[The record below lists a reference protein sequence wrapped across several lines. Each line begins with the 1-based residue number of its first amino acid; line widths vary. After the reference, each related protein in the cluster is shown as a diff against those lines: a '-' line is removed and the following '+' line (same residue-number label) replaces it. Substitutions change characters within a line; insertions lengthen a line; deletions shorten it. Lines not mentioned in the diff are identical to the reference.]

1 MAQKLS
7 RVTRDI
13 WALSLATFINRATG
27 FLGLFAAV
35 FFNEI
40 KLDAQA
46 VVLALLI
53 VGIAGVS
60 GSLVGGHLADRIGK
74 LPVLL
79 GSTLIN
85 IVIFT
90 ALALADYTLGW
101 WTVTLAAL
109 NVFVSQS
116 FVGPASALVAA
127 SAAGRER
134 VSRFAF
140 YRIFINVGSIVAP
153 ALVGII
159 GREHFN
165 LLFWFSVAGSALV
178 PFILYWGIRGATTGG
193 GNTSGTSELSEPRES
208 SPAADN
214 PRNKPS
220 AYLSSMWDT
229 LALPFVYI
237 AMAFTMV
244 VYAQHQSAVPL
255 RLDSEPNGVQLY
267 SFLLIINPVIVI
279 FFEYPL
285 SHLTKRLP
293 SYLALCFGIFVM
305 GFGVALAG
313 ICAQL
318 PAVVIVGWVLFSV
331 GECLFAPMSHTYV
344 AELSSEA
351 AQSRSQSYLATVQS
365 IGYALGP
372 GIGSWMLLVLAAG
385 AWGGFM
391 ILTLAAVGLVL
402 CARLGEP
409 REFGANHANERD
421 KSQGI

>member
-127 SAAGRER
+127 SASGRER

-140 YRIFINVGSIVAP
+140 YRIFINVGSIVARHSWVLSG
-153 ALVGII
+153 ANILICCSGFRSRV
-159 GREHFN
+159 R
-165 LLFWFSVAGSALV
+165 LLFPSSCTGGYAVQPLV
-178 PFILYWGIRGATTGG
+178 EATLRAPQNYPNPAKVRPPQIIPGTSLAPISQVCGIR
-193 GNTSGTSELSEPRES
+193 SLCPS
-208 SPAADN
+208 S
-214 PRNKPS
+214 
-220 AYLSSMWDT
+220 
-229 LALPFVYI
+229 I
-237 AMAFTMV
+237 
-244 VYAQHQSAVPL
+244 
-255 RLDSEPNGVQLY
+255 
-267 SFLLIINPVIVI
+267 
-279 FFEYPL
+279 
-285 SHLTKRLP
+285 
-293 SYLALCFGIFVM
+293 
-305 GFGVALAG
+305 
-313 ICAQL
+313 
-318 PAVVIVGWVLFSV
+318 
-331 GECLFAPMSHTYV
+331 
-344 AELSSEA
+344 
-351 AQSRSQSYLATVQS
+351 
-365 IGYALGP
+365 
-372 GIGSWMLLVLAAG
+372 
-385 AWGGFM
+385 
-391 ILTLAAVGLVL
+391 
-402 CARLGEP
+402 
-409 REFGANHANERD
+409 
-421 KSQGI
+421 

>member
-101 WTVTLAAL
+101 WTVTIAAL

-127 SAAGRER
+127 SATGRER

-153 ALVGII
+153 ALVGVI

-165 LLFWFSVAGSALV
+165 LL
-178 PFILYWGIRGATTGG
+178 
-193 GNTSGTSELSEPRES
+193 
-208 SPAADN
+208 
-214 PRNKPS
+214 
-220 AYLSSMWDT
+220 
-229 LALPFVYI
+229 
-237 AMAFTMV
+237 
-244 VYAQHQSAVPL
+244 
-255 RLDSEPNGVQLY
+255 
-267 SFLLIINPVIVI
+267 
-279 FFEYPL
+279 
-285 SHLTKRLP
+285 
-293 SYLALCFGIFVM
+293 
-305 GFGVALAG
+305 
-313 ICAQL
+313 
-318 PAVVIVGWVLFSV
+318 
-331 GECLFAPMSHTYV
+331 
-344 AELSSEA
+344 
-351 AQSRSQSYLATVQS
+351 
-365 IGYALGP
+365 
-372 GIGSWMLLVLAAG
+372 
-385 AWGGFM
+385 
-391 ILTLAAVGLVL
+391 
-402 CARLGEP
+402 
-409 REFGANHANERD
+409 
-421 KSQGI
+421 